1 MKLSFSLSSSKSSS
15 ASRPLPAG
23 TARDGA
29 GGREEHAAA
38 SSRLEFVTEFDP
50 NLTLAADS
58 AVTASIAPLANTD
71 TWRAPKRMK
80 NLLPPPSADLES
92 TSAAVATRFELDT
105 SQTDSSNATYG
116 LILRGGGE
124 GRDGSDLGMD
134 AEPEAMGVRTEPAL
148 SAEQK
153 LREDIEKLPED
164 RGFDEFE
171 DIAVED
177 FSRALLA
184 GYGWKAGQG
193 IGRNAKEDTKVR
205 EYQRWA
211 GNGGL
216 GFKPEAPVEKGRK
229 KGRGDLPPVPPPAT
243 SRSTVPSGVDRKSK
257 IVRIIA
263 GEHAGVKAEVLRS
276 SRHSLGLVAL
286 RLLRSG
292 SEVSVGEEVIA
303 ELGSVEE
310 QRFLRKQKEAEDR
323 AEGGR
328 DHGRSTDDG
337 KDDKTKR
344 KSTSKD
350 RGERANGRDVRH
362 ERSGSQHSSESRKEE
377 GPVRW
382 LRSHIRVRVIS
393 KDFRRGKLYLK
404 KGKVVDVVG
413 PMTCDL
419 SMDES
424 GELLQGVDQ
433 EILETALPRSG
444 GPVLV
449 LFGRHKGCFGTL
461 MEKDSEKETAVV
473 RDADTHELIK
483 VRLEQIA
490 EYVGDPT
497 VLGY

>member
-15 ASRPLPAG
+15 STRTLPTG
-23 TARDGA
+23 TGRDGV
-29 GGREEHAAA
+29 GGQQEHPAA
-38 SSRLEFVTEFDP
+38 SGRLEFVTEFDP

-58 AVTASIAPLANTD
+58 AVAASIAPLANTD

-80 NLLPPPSADLES
+80 NLLPPPSSDLES

-116 LILRGGGE
+116 LILRGGGD
-124 GRDGSDLGMD
+124 GRDRGDLGMD
-134 AEPEAMGVRTEPAL
+134 TDPEVVGVRPEPAL

-177 FSRALLA
+177 FSKALLA

-193 IGRNAKEDTKVR
+193 VGRNAKEDTKVR

-216 GFKPEAPVEKGRK
+216 GFKPEVPVEKGRK
-229 KGRGDLPPVPPPAT
+229 KGRDDLPPVPPPAS
-243 SRSTVPSGVDRKSK
+243 SRSSGSSGVDKKSK
-257 IVRIIA
+257 IVRVIA
-263 GEHAGVKAEVLRS
+263 GEHAGMKAEVLRS
-276 SRHSLGLVAL
+276 SRHSLGLVVL
-286 RLLRSG
+286 HLLGGG
-292 SEVSVGEEVIA
+292 SEVSVPEEVIA

-310 QRFLRKQKEAEDR
+310 KRFLRKQKEAEDR
-323 AEGGR
+323 VGR
-328 DHGRSTDDG
+328 RSHGRSTENG
-337 KDDKTKR
+337 KDDKMKR
-344 KSTSKD
+344 KSSNKD
-350 RGERANGRDVRH
+350 RDERANSRDGKH
-362 ERSGSQHSSESRKEE
+362 DRSESRQSSEGRKEE

-393 KDFRRGKLYLK
+393 EDLRRGKLYLK

-433 EILETALPRSG
+433 EMLETVLPRSG

-473 RDADTHELIK
+473 RDADSHELIK

-490 EYVGDPT
+490 EYVGDPS

>member
-15 ASRPLPAG
+15 STRTLPTG
-23 TARDGA
+23 TGRDG
-29 GGREEHAAA
+29 G
-38 SSRLEFVTEFDP
+38 
-50 NLTLAADS
+50 
-58 AVTASIAPLANTD
+58 
-71 TWRAPKRMK
+71 PKRMK
-80 NLLPPPSADLES
+80 NLLPPPSSDLES

-116 LILRGGGE
+116 LILRGGGD
-124 GRDGSDLGMD
+124 GRDRGNLGMD
-134 AEPEAMGVRTEPAL
+134 TDPEVVGVRPEPAL

-193 IGRNAKEDTKVR
+193 VGRNAKEDTKVR

-216 GFKPEAPVEKGRK
+216 GFKPEVPVEKGRK
-229 KGRGDLPPVPPPAT
+229 KGRDDLPQFLHRRAPAALGPAELIRKVK
-243 SRSTVPSGVDRKSK
+243 SSGSLLESMPAFPWIGCSASTRG
-257 IVRIIA
+257 
-263 GEHAGVKAEVLRS
+263 
-276 SRHSLGLVAL
+276 
-286 RLLRSG
+286 G
-292 SEVSVGEEVIA
+292 SEVSVPEEVIA

-310 QRFLRKQKEAEDR
+310 KRFLRKQKEAEDR
-323 AEGGR
+323 VGR
-328 DHGRSTDDG
+328 RSHGRSTENG
-337 KDDKTKR
+337 KDDKMKH
-344 KSTSKD
+344 KSSNKD
-350 RGERANGRDVRH
+350 RDKRANSRDGKHDR
-362 ERSGSQHSSESRKEE
+362 SESRQASEGRKEE

-419 SMDES
+419 SMDE
-424 GELLQGVDQ
+424 
-433 EILETALPRSG
+433 
-444 GPVLV
+444 
-449 LFGRHKGCFGTL
+449 K
-461 MEKDSEKETAVV
+461 KETAVV
-473 RDADTHELIK
+473 RDADSHELIK

-490 EYVGDPT
+490 EYVGIPASLVIKFRGTSFEVCAAFLQDLSLYALKLRLT
-497 VLGY
+497 LR